1 MKSMRIVICGGGT
14 GGHLY
19 PALAVGRKLQERD
32 PGLRL
37 TFVGSHRPIEREL
50 MERYGAHFVPMR
62 IEGLKGRG
70 LKSLKTMV
78 LLPFALI
85 RSFFLL
91 ARLKP
96 VLVIG
101 VGGYSAGPVVLA
113 ASILRIPSLILEQNL
128 RPGFTN
134 RLLARWAEKAVVAF
148 ENSLPYFKGKGI
160 FLGNPVREE
169 FTRLRPKPRE
179 AGLALLIFGGSQG
192 SRILNETMSA
202 ALPLLRPE
210 RRSLR
215 LIHQTGKADFEKVKE
230 AYVQNG
236 FAEAEVAPFFFDM
249 AGCFEKSDLIV
260 SRAGATTIAELI
272 VARKAAVLVPFALA
286 AEDHQA
292 QNARELERVDGAEV
306 ILEKDLTP
314 PLLAE
319 RILYYLRNPERTS
332 AMERNLA
339 VLKTEDPAGRI
350 AGLCFEMMKT
360 KGRPARTGKGR

>member
-1 MKSMRIVICGGGT
+1 MRTRRIVICGGGT

-32 PGLRL
+32 PNLRL
-37 TFVGSHRPIEREL
+37 TFIGSHRPIERDL
-50 MERYGAHFVPMR
+50 MERYGAHFIPMR

-70 LKSLKTMV
+70 FKGLRTMV
-78 LLPFALI
+78 LLPFALL

-96 VLVIG
+96 GLVIG

-113 ASILRIPSLILEQNL
+113 AAVLRIPSLILEQNL

-134 RLLARWAEKAVVAF
+134 RLLTRWANKAVVAF

-169 FTRLRPKPRE
+169 FYRLRPKLRE
-179 AGLALLIFGGSQG
+179 AVLAVLIFGGSQG
-192 SRILNETMSA
+192 SRILNETMTA
-202 ALPLLRPE
+202 ALPLLSAEKRY
-210 RRSLR
+210 LR
-215 LIHQTGKADFEKVKE
+215 LIHQTGKADFEKIKE
-230 AYVQNG
+230 AYVQAG
-236 FAEAEVAPFFFDM
+236 FPEAEVAPFFFDM
-249 AGCFEKSDLIV
+249 AGCFERSDLVV

-272 VARKAAVLVPFALA
+272 VARKAAVLVPFARA

-292 QNARELERVDGAEV
+292 QNAGELERVDGAEV

-314 PLLAE
+314 RLLAE
-319 RILYYLRNPERTS
+319 RIVFYLKNPERIS

-339 VLKTEDPAGRI
+339 LLNTEDPAGRI
-350 AGLCFEMMKT
+350 AGLCFELM
-360 KGRPARTGKGR
+360 KGRG

>member
-1 MKSMRIVICGGGT
+1 MRSRRIVISGGGT

-19 PALAVGRKLQERD
+19 PALAVGRKLQAED
-32 PGLRL
+32 SGLRL
-37 TFVGSHRPIEREL
+37 TFIGSHRPIERDL
-50 MERYGAHFVPMR
+50 MDRYGAHFIPMR

-70 LKSLKTMV
+70 LKSLRTMA

-85 RSFFLL
+85 RSLFLL

-96 VLVIG
+96 GLVIG

-113 ASILRIPSLILEQNL
+113 AAVLGIPSLILEQNL

-134 RLLARWAEKAVVAF
+134 RLLTRWAKKAVVAF
-148 ENSLPYFKGKGI
+148 KNSVPYFKGKGI

-169 FTRLRPKPRE
+169 FYRLRPKPRE
-179 AGLALLIFGGSQG
+179 AGLSLLVFGGSQG
-192 SRILNETMSA
+192 SRVLNETMTA

-210 RRSLR
+210 RPNLR

-230 AYVQNG
+230 AYVQKG
-236 FAEAEVAPFFFDM
+236 FEEAEVAPFFFDM
-249 AGCFEKSDLIV
+249 AGCFEKSDLVV

-314 PLLAE
+314 RLLAE
-319 RILYYLRNPERTS
+319 RVLYYLKNPERIS

-350 AGLCFEMMKT
+350 AGLCFELMK
-360 KGRPARTGKGR
+360 GKD

>member
-1 MKSMRIVICGGGT
+1 MRSRRIVISGGGT

-19 PALAVGRKLQERD
+19 PALAVGRKLQDKD
-32 PGLRL
+32 PGLL
-37 TFVGSHRPIEREL
+37 MTFVGSHRPIERDL
-50 MERYGAHFVPMR
+50 MDRYGAHFIPMR
-62 IEGLKGRG
+62 IEGIKGRG
-70 LKSLKTMV
+70 VKSLRTMV

-85 RSFFLL
+85 RSLILL

-96 VLVIG
+96 GLVIG

-134 RLLARWAEKAVVAF
+134 RLLTRWAKRAVVSF
-148 ENSLPYFKGKGI
+148 ENSLPFFKGKGI

-169 FTRLRPKPRE
+169 FYRLRPKPRE
-179 AGLALLIFGGSQG
+179 AGLSLLVFGGSQG
-192 SRILNETMSA
+192 SRVLNETMTA

-210 RRSLR
+210 RPNLR

-236 FAEAEVAPFFFDM
+236 FEETEVAPFFFDM
-249 AGCFEKSDLIV
+249 AGYFEKSDLVV

-286 AEDHQA
+286 SEDHQVK
-292 QNARELERVDGAEV
+292 NAGELERVDGAEV

-314 PLLAE
+314 RLLAE
-319 RILYYLRNPERTS
+319 RILFYLKNPERIS

-350 AGLCFEMMKT
+350 AALCFELMR
-360 KGRPARTGKGR
+360 GEG